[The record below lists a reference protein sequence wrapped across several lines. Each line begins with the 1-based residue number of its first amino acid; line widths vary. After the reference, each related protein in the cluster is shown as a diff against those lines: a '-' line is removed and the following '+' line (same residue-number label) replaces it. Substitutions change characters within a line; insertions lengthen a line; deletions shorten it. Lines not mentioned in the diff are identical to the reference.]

1 VLGDRSTIQQYD
13 TPDAILANPAND
25 TVAGFVG
32 AGASLKQLTLLRVRD
47 VPFDTDNVIAVDH
60 GDAPAQVAEKLRLAD
75 RAYALV
81 LDERQR
87 PLRWVHRRELAG
99 RTSLLDA
106 GKPVGDSVT
115 TQSTLQDAL
124 EAILTEG
131 GRAVVTG
138 ARGELVGTIDIST
151 VTDVIANVRETHAD
165 GGSA

>member
-1 VLGDRSTIQQYD
+1 MLGDRSTIQQYD

-32 AGASLKQLTLLRVRD
+32 AGAALKQLTLLRVRD
-47 VPFDTDNVIAVDH
+47 VPFDTESVIAVDH

-75 RAYALV
+75 RSYALV

-99 RTSLLDA
+99 RTSLLEA

-131 GRAVVTG
+131 GHAVVTG
-138 ARGELVGTIDIST
+138 TRGELSGRST
-151 VTDVIANVRETHAD
+151 
-165 GGSA
+165 SAR